1 MSYRF
6 IGVFAVAAI
15 WSQPAL
21 AQFAPDGASVAP
33 PKAVGPIMSATG
45 TSDSAIP
52 QTALSAL
59 TSSGDSTVSLTISP
73 KTNGLLRGDGQQAV
87 SLTLNAPLND
97 AGTEGSFI
105 TEQGIPNKWSAEL
118 SYTFVFGNFSDP
130 ALFEREYVQN
140 CTKQANKDIMR
151 LGLIGEGSTAY
162 RKNLCHFG
170 TPVSSLTEEDLR
182 RFLTP
187 EKAATVHAHRALR
200 DSPIKILNLSAS
212 IGYKKFSYL
221 KPSDFSEHSDKTV
234 PFSLSVAYG
243 INPNAEAP
251 FYGFGYTYKRDYKAA
266 DDRIFCPLPGGPAPI
281 ECKSDKFDPP
291 KRNIDHS
298 VFGLVRTTNLF
309 GIPAALSRKTK
320 AQDKDD
326 TDVAPSQF
334 MPIVEIKATYDIQ
347 DKIFGVSVP
356 VYIFLDKDKQFKG
369 GFRTE
374 WQQGTGT
381 EKDRVKFSF
390 FVVKSFDFFGL

>member
-21 AQFAPDGASVAP
+21 GQLAPDRTSVAP
-33 PKAVGPIMSATG
+33 PKAVGPIISATG

-59 TSSGDSTVSLTISP
+59 ASSGDSTISLTISP
-73 KTNGLLRGDGQQAV
+73 KTNGLLRGDGQQTA

-105 TEQGIPNKWSAEL
+105 TEQGLPDKWSAEF
-118 SYTFVFGNFSDP
+118 SYTLIFAHFSDP
-130 ALFEREYVQN
+130 ATIEQEYFKN
-140 CTKQANKDIMR
+140 CSDQAARDITR
-151 LGLIGEGSTAY
+151 LGLVGEASTAY

-170 TPVSSLTEEDLR
+170 QSAASLTQEELR
-182 RFLTP
+182 KFLSP
-187 EKAATVHAHRALR
+187 EKAAAVHAHRALR

-221 KPSDFSEHSDKTV
+221 KPTDFSEQGDKTV

-251 FYGFGYTYKRDYKAA
+251 FYGFGYTYKRDYRAA
-266 DDRIFCPLPGGPAPI
+266 DDRIFCPAPSGTAPI

-291 KRNIDHS
+291 TRNIDHS

-309 GIPAALSRKTK
+309 GIPAALSRKTRG
-320 AQDKDD
+320 QRKDD
-326 TDVAPSQF
+326 MDIVSPRF
-334 MPIVEIKATYDIQ
+334 MPIVEIKATYDIH
-347 DKIFGVSVP
+347 DKIFGVSLP

-374 WQQGTGT
+374 WQQGTGA
-381 EKDRVKFSF
+381 EKDQLKFSF